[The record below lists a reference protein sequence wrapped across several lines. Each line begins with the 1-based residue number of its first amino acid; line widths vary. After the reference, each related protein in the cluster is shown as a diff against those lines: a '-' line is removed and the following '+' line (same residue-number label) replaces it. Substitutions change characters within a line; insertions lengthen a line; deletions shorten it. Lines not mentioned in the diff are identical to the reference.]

1 MKLKNS
7 CRKVLHFKV
16 MVDFLE
22 LKEVG
27 SSIGVTVLNTS
38 SFPEYTKVLAHN
50 LNTVKISAS
59 AIG

>member
-1 MKLKNS
+1 
-7 CRKVLHFKV
+7 
-16 MVDFLE
+16 MVKSLE

-50 LNTVKISAS
+50 LNTVKIIAS
-59 AIG
+59 ANG